1 MDFKD
6 QVINEFVRRIKS
18 GQNIESARGFNAS
31 DFPNATQEDISD
43 FCSEGYAKH
52 YYYNVF
58 SLNPDYAKSILEEYG
73 LL

>member
-18 GQNIESARGFNAS
+18 GQNFESARGFNAS

-43 FCSEGYAKH
+43 FCSCGYAKL
-52 YYYNVF
+52 YYHGF
-58 SLNPDYAKSILEEYG
+58 ALKRDYAESILEECG

>member
-18 GQNIESARGFNAS
+18 GQNIESAVSFNKT
-31 DFPNATQEDISD
+31 DFPNVPREEISD
-43 FCSEGYAKH
+43 FCSCRYAKL
-52 YYYNVF
+52 YYHGF
-58 SLNPDYAKSILEEYG
+58 ALKRDYAESILEEYG

>member
-18 GQNIESARGFNAS
+18 GQNIGTARSFKAS
-31 DFPNATQEDISD
+31 DFPDATQEDISD
-43 FCSEGYAKH
+43 FCSEGNATL
-52 YYYNVF
+52 YYYTGF
-58 SLNPDYAKSILEEYG
+58 SLNPAYAKSILEEYG